1 MKKRIH
7 QINLFRKFPHD
18 VQKEVFSLLIEK
30 GKNTSF
36 GEDHKFHKIN
46 SIVDFRKQVPVRT
59 YEELFSY
66 INRVRE
72 SEKDVLWPGKV
83 YWFARSSGTTNDKS
97 KFIPI
102 TRDSLEECH
111 FKGGKDMLS
120 LYCNNFPETNLYNG
134 KGLMLGGSLEQNMVY
149 NYTDGDL
156 SAILINNFPFW
167 VNMHRSPDLQTAL
180 LKDWELKLDLI
191 SDQVLREDITNI
203 TGVCSWVLVLLN
215 KILEKSGSEN
225 IQEVWPNLELYMHG
239 GVNFSPYKNQ
249 FEKLITKENMN
260 YLEGYNASEGF
271 FGIQDQIQEKD
282 LLLMLD
288 YGIFYEFIPLDKFN
302 KGNKEALCLKD
313 VSLNTTYVIVISTNA
328 GLWRYIIGD
337 TVRFTSLDPYRIKIV
352 GRTQSYL
359 NAVGEELM
367 VENADEALKICAEKH
382 NCTISNYIVSPF
394 FINEAIA
401 VHKWIIEFVRFP
413 ASKSDFMRDLD
424 DSLKKLNSDYES
436 KRYKDYLLLPPE
448 LIDVKK
454 GIFYNWL
461 SKNNRLGGQYKVPRL
476 DNSTK
481 IFLDILQANRTY

>member
-7 QINLFRKFPHD
+7 QINLFRKYPHD

-30 GKNTSF
+30 GKSTSF
-36 GEDHKFHKIN
+36 GVDHKFHKIN
-46 SIVDFRKQVPVRT
+46 SIDEFRKQVPVRT

-66 INRVRE
+66 ISRVRE
-72 SEKDVLWPGKV
+72 NEKDVLWPGRID
-83 YWFARSSGTTNDKS
+83 WFAKSSGTTNDKS
-97 KFIPI
+97 KYIPI
-102 TRDSLEECH
+102 SRDSLEECH

-120 LYCNNFPETNLYNG
+120 IYCNNFPETNLYNG
-134 KGLMLGGSLEQNMVY
+134 KGLMLGGSLEQNRVY

-215 KILEKSGSEN
+215 KILEKSGAEN
-225 IQEVWPNLELYMHG
+225 IKEVWPNLELYMHG
-239 GVNFSPYKNQ
+239 GVNYSPYKNQ
-249 FEKLITKENMN
+249 FEKLIPKGNMN

-271 FGIQDQIQEKD
+271 FGIQDQQKEKD

-288 YGIFYEFIPLDKFN
+288 YGIFYEFIPLDMFN
-302 KGNKEALCLKD
+302 KSNKEAVCLKD

-367 VENADEALKICAEKH
+367 VENADEALKICAQKH
-382 NCTISNYIVSPF
+382 NCTISNYIVAPF
-394 FINEAIA
+394 FKNDAVAI
-401 VHKWIIEFVRFP
+401 HKWIIEFVRFP
-413 ASKSDFMRDLD
+413 DSKSDFMIDLD

-448 LIDVKK
+448 LIDVRK
-454 GIFYNWL
+454 GVFYDWL

-481 IFLDILQANRTY
+481 IFLDILQLNRTY

>member
-1 MKKRIH
+1 MRKRIH

-18 VQKEVFSLLIEK
+18 VQKEVFSSLIEK
-30 GKNTSF
+30 GKSTSF
-36 GEDHKFHKIN
+36 GTDHKFHKIN
-46 SIVDFRKQVPVRT
+46 SIDDFRKHVPVRT

-66 INRVRE
+66 IKRVRE
-72 SEKDVLWPGKV
+72 NEKNVLWPGKIE
-83 YWFARSSGTTNDKS
+83 WFARSSGTTNDKS
-97 KFIPI
+97 KYIPI
-102 TRDSLEECH
+102 SKDSLEDCH

-134 KGLMLGGSLEQNMVY
+134 KGLMLGGSLEHNNTY
-149 NYTDGDL
+149 RYTDGDL

-191 SDQVLREDITNI
+191 TDKALREDITNI

-215 KILEKSGSEN
+215 KIIEKSGADS

-249 FEKLITKENMN
+249 FDNLIPVENMN

-271 FGIQDQIQEKD
+271 FGIQDQIQKKD

-288 YGIFYEFIPLDKFN
+288 YGIFYEFIPLDKFKKSN
-302 KGNKEALCLKD
+302 RESICLKD
-313 VSLNTTYVIVISTNA
+313 VSLNTTYVLVISTNA
-328 GLWRYIIGD
+328 GLWRYIVGD
-337 TVRFTSLDPYRIKIV
+337 TVRFTSVDPYRIKIV

-367 VENADEALKICAEKH
+367 VENADEALKICTEKH
-382 NCTISNYIVSPF
+382 KCTISNYIVSPF

-401 VHKWIIEFVRFP
+401 VHRWIIEFNILP
-413 ASKSDFMRDLD
+413 DSKSEFMRDLD

-454 GIFYNWL
+454 GVFYNWL
-461 SKNNRLGGQYKVPRL
+461 SKNNRLGGQFKVPRL
-476 DNSTK
+476 DNSST
-481 IFLDILQANRTY
+481 IFQDILQSIRIY

>member
-1 MKKRIH
+1 MRKRIH
-7 QINLFRKFPHD
+7 QINLFKKFPHD
-18 VQKEVFSLLIEK
+18 VQKEVFSSLIEK
-30 GKNTSF
+30 GKSTSF
-36 GEDHKFHKIN
+36 GIDHKFHKIR
-46 SIVDFRKQVPVRT
+46 SIIDFRKQVPVRT

-66 INRVRE
+66 IKRVRE
-72 SEKDVLWPGKV
+72 NEKNVLWPGKIE
-83 YWFARSSGTTNDKS
+83 WFARSSGTTNDKS
-97 KFIPI
+97 KYIPI
-102 TRDSLEECH
+102 SKDSLEDCH

-134 KGLMLGGSLEQNMVY
+134 KGLMLGGSLEHNNTY
-149 NYTDGDL
+149 RYTDGDL

-191 SDQVLREDITNI
+191 TDQALREDITNI

-215 KILEKSGSEN
+215 KIIEKSGADS

-249 FEKLITKENMN
+249 FDNLIPVENMN

-271 FGIQDQIQEKD
+271 FGIQDQIQKKD

-288 YGIFYEFIPLDKFN
+288 YGIFYEFIPLDKFKKSN
-302 KGNKEALCLKD
+302 RESICLKD
-313 VSLNTTYVIVISTNA
+313 VSLNTTYVLVISTNA
-328 GLWRYIIGD
+328 GLWRYIVGD
-337 TVRFTSLDPYRIKIV
+337 TVRFTSVDPYRIKIV

-367 VENADEALKICAEKH
+367 VENADEALKICTEKH
-382 NCTISNYIVSPF
+382 KCTISNYIVSPF

-401 VHKWIIEFVRFP
+401 VHRWIIEFNILP
-413 ASKSDFMRDLD
+413 DSKSEFMRDLD

-454 GIFYNWL
+454 GVFYNWL
-461 SKNNRLGGQYKVPRL
+461 SKNNRLGGQFKVPRL
-476 DNSTK
+476 DNSSK
-481 IFLDILQANRTY
+481 IFQDILQSIRIY